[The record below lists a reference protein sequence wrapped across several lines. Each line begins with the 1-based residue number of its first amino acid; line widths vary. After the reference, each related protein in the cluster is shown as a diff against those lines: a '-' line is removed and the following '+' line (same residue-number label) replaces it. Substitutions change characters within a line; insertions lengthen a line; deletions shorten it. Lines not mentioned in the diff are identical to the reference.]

1 MKEIIIKLKKPIF
14 WAFFMYA
21 ICSFYKC
28 SGQNEEKIPNNDSLN
43 TKQSAVTSKII
54 KIDTVKPDLTFKK
67 LQLKNK
73 NPQIAYQEKERI
85 VKQLLSDFKIDYNSF
100 EVLFRV
106 IKKEQILE
114 VWARDRVGNDKYK
127 LIKTYS
133 LCVAKNPDTLR
144 GIDLLV
150 PESFYYIAKFHPDNP
165 YFIRMEVNF
174 PNESDKKRGRSGK
187 DIAIHGGCFSTYCT
201 PFTDEDIKEIYIFA
215 TEAKSK
221 GQKNIPVHNFPFR
234 MTDENLEKYKKEKKY
249 SNDIKRITNWDNM
262 KFGYQY
268 FEKHKTLFNYTVDKK
283 GKYLYKD

>member
-1 MKEIIIKLKKPIF
+1 MKEIILKLKKPIF
-14 WAFFMYA
+14 WAFFMYT
-21 ICSFYKC
+21 ICSFYNC
-28 SGQNEEKIPNNDSLN
+28 SGQNERKIKNNDSAVI
-43 TKQSAVTSKII
+43 KQSLVSSEKI

-73 NPQIAYQEKERI
+73 NPQIAYQEKEKV
-85 VKQLLSDFKIDYNSF
+85 VKQLIIDNKIDYSSF

-106 IKKEQILE
+106 IKQEQILE
-114 VWARDRVGNDKYK
+114 VWARDRIGNDKFK

-133 LCVAKNPDTLR
+133 LCVTKNPDTLR

-165 YFIRMEVNF
+165 YFIRMEINF
-174 PNESDKKRGRSGK
+174 PNESDKKRGRSGS

-215 TEAKSK
+215 AEAKAK
-221 GQKNIPVHNFPFR
+221 GQKNIPVYNFPYR
-234 MTDENLEKYKKEKKY
+234 MTDENTEKYKKDKRY
-249 SNDIKRITNWDNM
+249 SNDTKRITNWDNM
-262 KFGYQY
+262 KYGFQF
-268 FEKHKTLFNYTVDKK
+268 FEKNKTLFNYTVDEK

>member
-1 MKEIIIKLKKPIF
+1 MKEIIFKLKKPIF
-14 WAFFMYA
+14 WAFFMYT
-21 ICSFYKC
+21 ISSFHNC
-28 SGQNEEKIPNNDSLN
+28 SGQNEEKISNNDSLVL
-43 TKQSAVTSKII
+43 KQSAVLSKII

-73 NPQIAYQEKERI
+73 NPQIAYLEKEAV
-85 VKQLLSDFKIDYNSF
+85 VKQLIIDNKIDYSSF

-106 IKKEQILE
+106 IKQEQILE
-114 VWARDRVGNDKYK
+114 VWGRDRIGNDKFK
-127 LIKTYS
+127 LIKTYA
-133 LCVAKNPDTLR
+133 LCVSKNPDTLR

-174 PNESDKKRGRSGK
+174 PNESDKKRGRTGT

-215 TEAKSK
+215 AEAKSK
-221 GQKNIPVHNFPFR
+221 GQKSIPVHNFPFR
-234 MTDENLEKYKKEKKY
+234 MTDENIEKYKKDKKY
-249 SNDIKRITNWDNM
+249 LNDIKRITNWDNM
-262 KFGYQY
+262 KYGFQF
-268 FEKHKTLFNYTVDKK
+268 FEKNKTLFNYTVDEK